1 VKKTYLSIAAAAAL
15 ISITGATVGFA
26 AELPA
31 YETSGLPISAVQ
43 VRVLGA
49 ADVREQSPALTSTAT
64 AHQLSVLTP
73 RTTRTAETAAPAKTT
88 GRAIR

>member
-1 VKKTYLSIAAAAAL
+1 MQKTYLSIAAAAL
-15 ISITGATVGFA
+15 MSIAGATAGFTT
-26 AELPA
+26 ELPA
-31 YETSGLPISAVQ
+31 YETSGFPISAVQ

-49 ADVREQSPALTSTAT
+49 ADGVSEQSPALTSTAT

-73 RTTRTAETAAPAKTT
+73 RTTRKAATAALTPTT